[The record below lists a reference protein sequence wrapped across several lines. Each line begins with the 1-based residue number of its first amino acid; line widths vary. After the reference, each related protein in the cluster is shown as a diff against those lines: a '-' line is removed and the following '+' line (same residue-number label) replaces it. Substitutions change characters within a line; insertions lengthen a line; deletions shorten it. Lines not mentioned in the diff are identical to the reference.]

1 MANHYLAVHLGLPKE
16 NDIIF
21 QTSSGGNSFTN
32 KPTSWMDGTSSFRVV
47 DTPGLL
53 DTNGILQ
60 DESNIVHYVAGIE
73 YVNGF
78 YLVDGLWPEELD
90 AQNDPDE
97 SSGIILEWTLQI
109 EIRPWINSSIGLV
122 LGSLLTPG
130 VLLLGSM
137 NYESLHAKKRRS
149 EKQLKPKQFMRAQL
163 FVMFQN
169 VKPPS
174 TIFALCQS

>member
-1 MANHYLAVHLGLPKE
+1 MSCILTNLGIVFLSHNCAYGKL
-16 NDIIF
+16 N
-21 QTSSGGNSFTN
+21 
-32 KPTSWMDGTSSFRVV
+32 R
-47 DTPGLL
+47 PGEIKRE
-53 DTNGILQ
+53 DILQ
-60 DESNIVHYVAGIE
+60 LIRERTDISHVPTWQ
-73 YVNGF
+73 
-78 YLVDGLWPEELD
+78 DGLWPEELD

-169 VKPPS
+169 VKPLS